1 MRNRDYA
8 AQIGSAVAVLLLWQL
23 SVDVVGLISPSV
35 LPAPTAI
42 AITTATLA
50 TDAGFLAH
58 VGSTLRRTVI
68 ASVFAAGFG
77 IVLGLAM
84 GWSDT
89 VRSLLGPIFSALYP
103 LPVVALLPLL
113 ILIFGRGDGALIFAA
128 AFGGF
133 FLVAWNAMSAA
144 GGIESVYFDVAR
156 DNDATSTYALFR
168 EVLLPGSLPVVF
180 TGLRLGLST
189 SFLIVISVE
198 LIAANDGLG
207 YFMWVS
213 WNTYQ
218 LAELYASV
226 VVIGA
231 FGIAITYGLEQ
242 LQGYL
247 VPWEEETPR
256 RRLI

>member
-1 MRNRDYA
+1 MRGRKLA
-8 AQIGSAVAVLLLWQL
+8 AQFGSVAVVLLFWQL
-23 SVDVVGLISPSV
+23 SVDVFGLVSPSV

-42 AITTATLA
+42 AVQTAALGV
-50 TDAGFLAH
+50 DAGFLAH
-58 VGSTLRRTVI
+58 VASTLRRTVI

-77 IVLGLAM
+77 IVIGLAM
-84 GWSDT
+84 GWNDT

-133 FLVAWNAMSAA
+133 FLVAWNAMSGA

-218 LAELYASV
+218 LGELYASV

-231 FGIAITYGLEQ
+231 FGIAITYGLER